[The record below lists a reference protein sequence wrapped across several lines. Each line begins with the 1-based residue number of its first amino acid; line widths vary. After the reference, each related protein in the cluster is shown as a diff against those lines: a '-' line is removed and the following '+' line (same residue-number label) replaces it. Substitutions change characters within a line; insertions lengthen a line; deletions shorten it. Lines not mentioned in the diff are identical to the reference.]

1 MTTRLKPFLHRRHSG
16 AGLGLCLLSAVAL
29 ADTANP
35 LTGFYYGTAAIS
47 QPASLGSVDLA
58 FHLDVTG
65 SAIQPATSYID
76 IDQTLLFPAI
86 DPKLNGKVVGP
97 RVSGNLSAGGFALV
111 TQTFPGA
118 AGGKTVI
125 RQIRLDNARVGSG
138 GAALS
143 GDYTETVEGMMPVP
157 VVIKGKFQLMKPVA
171 ANLGSGQD
179 GNGDGCLSLA
189 EIRAGG
195 SDPDAIEFAD
205 VSAAMHLYRNPTA
218 SLKLGD
224 PPGPDCANGEAT
236 LQDAM
241 KALYGSTR

>member
-29 ADTANP
+29 ADTDNP
-35 LTGFYYGTAAIS
+35 LTGFYYGTAAIN
-47 QPASLGSVDLA
+47 QPASLGNVDLA
-58 FHLDVTG
+58 FYLDVTG
-65 SAIQPATSYID
+65 SVIQPATSYID
-76 IDQTLLFPAI
+76 LDQTLLFPAV
-86 DPKLNGKVVGP
+86 DPKLDGKAVGP
-97 RVSGNLSAGGFALV
+97 RVSGTLSVGGFSLDSQAFPGSAGGRAV
-111 TQTFPGA
+111 T
-118 AGGKTVI
+118 
-125 RQIRLDNARVGSG
+125 RRIRLDNARVGSG

-143 GDYTETVEGMMPVP
+143 GDYTETVEGMTPVP
-157 VVIKGKFQLMKPVA
+157 VVISGQFQLMKPVA
-171 ANLGSGQD
+171 ANLASGQD

-241 KALYGSTR
+241 KALYGSAR